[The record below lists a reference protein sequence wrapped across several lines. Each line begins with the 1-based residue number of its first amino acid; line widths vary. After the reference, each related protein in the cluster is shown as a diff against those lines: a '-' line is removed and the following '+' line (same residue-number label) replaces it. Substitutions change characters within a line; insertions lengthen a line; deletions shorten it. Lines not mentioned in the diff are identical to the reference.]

1 MYNKNPSEVNK
12 ILTVLTCLF
21 CITTLFAQ
29 VDTAWVRRYNG
40 TANASDYARAM
51 AVDNAGNVYVTGNTA
66 NNENWP
72 YDHDYLTVKYNTS
85 GDLLWVSTYAGPGA
99 AQNNDD
105 YALAIAVDD
114 AGNAY
119 VTGHSPGSGT
129 SDDVLT
135 IKYEPGGD
143 TAWVRRYNGPGNDVD
158 VGSAIAVDGS
168 GNVYVTGNTY
178 SAATSDNYLT
188 IKYDSNGNMIWLTEY
203 NGPPGDGGDYSTAIA
218 LDTAGNIYIT
228 GRSFGGWSPL
238 GMDDYLTIKY
248 TQVPGILENGSEPIH
263 SRVSL
268 SVNHP
273 NPFREMTQITYGLP
287 YEMAVNISVYS
298 ALGQLIKTLV
308 DDVTV
313 SGSHIVTWNGTD
325 NNGRVIPGGIY
336 FVRLAADQDVMI
348 EKSILVK

>member
-40 TANASDYARAM
+40 AANASDYARAM

-248 TQVPGILENGSEPIH
+248 TQVPGILENGSELIH

-313 SGSHIVTWNGTD
+313 SGSHMVTWNGTD
-325 NNGRVIPGGIY
+325 NNGRVVPGGIY
-336 FVRLAADQDVMI
+336 FVRLAAGQDVMI